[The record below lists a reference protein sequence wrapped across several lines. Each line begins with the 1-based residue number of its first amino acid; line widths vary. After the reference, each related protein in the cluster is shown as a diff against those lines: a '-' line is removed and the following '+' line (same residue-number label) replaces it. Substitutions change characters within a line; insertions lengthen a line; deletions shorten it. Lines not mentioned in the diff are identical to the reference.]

1 MKYAEKVLQMGGD
14 IRCGHRV
21 IQAKRSVS
29 GASVYSPTCSRDG
42 VLLDFNLFGSHYSL
56 DHGASWHDLMLTSE
70 KQLRTHYYPQAVQA
84 TDGTI
89 VITSHD
95 KGDDEYRGFDES
107 IWMQSFRIAATSVD
121 GPAS

>member
-42 VLLDFNLFGSHYSL
+42 VLLDDSYVVEHGRVIHVCNAPRLAVTASL
-56 DHGASWHDLMLTSE
+56 AIGANI
-70 KQLRTHYYPQAVQA
+70 
-84 TDGTI
+84 TDRYIGMA
-89 VITSHD
+89 
-95 KGDDEYRGFDES
+95 K
-107 IWMQSFRIAATSVD
+107 
-121 GPAS
+121 